1 MSMINRARGE
11 TGLSINGKTYAL
23 CLTLGALAQI
33 ETALETA
40 SLDDLSARLRQLR
53 AADVLMVLEALLMGG
68 GNPLSEAELQA
79 ANIDPAQTAAAIAQ
93 AFSAAMKDI

>member
-11 TGLSINGKTYAL
+11 TGLSINGKTHAL

-79 ANIDPAQTAAAIAQ
+79 ANIDPAQTASAIAQ
-93 AFSAAMKDI
+93 AFSSAMKDI